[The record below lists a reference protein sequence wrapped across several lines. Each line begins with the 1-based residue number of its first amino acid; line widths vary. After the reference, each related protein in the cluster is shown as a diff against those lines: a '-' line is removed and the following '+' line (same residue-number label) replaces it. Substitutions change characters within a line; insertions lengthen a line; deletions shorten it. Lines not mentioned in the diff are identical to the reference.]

1 MIDITTLKKYDASGM
16 YKIYDKW
23 PEIAKSSYESNQCS
37 VDLGNIDHITFAGMG
52 GSGAIGDLFS
62 AILSKTSM
70 HVSTVKGY
78 LLPNTVDENTLVIAT
93 SISGDTDET
102 IQILNS
108 ANKLNCSTIAFS
120 SGGKIKNYCEENNIN
135 YKYVPKYHSA
145 RASFVNYVYSA
156 LRVLESIIPI
166 HKNDVLES
174 IQKMNLISK
183 NISSNNLTNSNDSLE
198 FAYWITGIPLM
209 YYPLGLQAAAIR
221 FKNSL
226 QENSKSHAF
235 IEDIIES
242 CHNGIVAWERSSQLK
257 PVLLEGKDDYIKT
270 KERWTI
276 IKEYFQSHG
285 IEYKEVFSTDG
296 SILSK
301 LITLIYFFDYVS
313 IYYAIIS
320 KLDPTPV
327 KSIEFIKNKLVDQ

>member
-37 VDLGNIDHITFAGMG
+37 VDLGNIDHIIFAGMG

-108 ANKLNCSTIAFS
+108 TNKLNCSTIAFS

-276 IKEYFQSHG
+276 IKEYFQSHPVD
-285 IEYKEVFSTDG
+285 YNEVFSTDG

>member
-1 MIDITTLKKYDASGM
+1 LIDTATLKKYDASGM

-23 PEIAKSSYESNQCS
+23 PEIARSSYESNQHS
-37 VDLGNIDHITFAGMG
+37 INLENIDHIIFAGMG

-62 AILSKTSM
+62 AILSKTNM

-78 LLPNTVDENTLVIAT
+78 LLPKTVDENTLVIVT
-93 SISGDTDET
+93 SISGNTDET
-102 IQILNS
+102 MQILNS
-108 ANKLNCSTIAFS
+108 THKLNCKTIAFS
-120 SGGKIKNYCEENNIN
+120 SGGKIKNYCHENKIN
-135 YKYVPKYHSA
+135 YKYVQKFHSA

-156 LRVLESIIPI
+156 LRVLEPLIPI
-166 HKNDVLES
+166 RETDIFES
-174 IQKMNLISK
+174 INKMNIMSK
-183 NISSNNLTNSNDSLE
+183 NISSNNLTNSNDSLT

-209 YYPLGLQAAAIR
+209 YYPWGLQAAAIR

-226 QENSKSHAF
+226 QENAKSHAF

-242 CHNGIVAWERSSQLK
+242 CHNGIVAWERSSKLK
-257 PVLLEGKDDYIKT
+257 PILLEGRDDYIKT
-270 KERWTI
+270 KERWNI
-276 IKEYFQSHG
+276 IKEYFQDNG

-327 KSIEFIKNKLVDQ
+327 KSIEFIKNRLDK

>member
-1 MIDITTLKKYDASGM
+1 M

-23 PEIAKSSYESNQCS
+23 PEIARSSYESNQHS
-37 VDLGNIDHITFAGMG
+37 INLENIDHIIFAGMG

-62 AILSKTSM
+62 AILSKTNM

-78 LLPNTVDENTLVIAT
+78 LLPKTVDENTLVIVT
-93 SISGDTDET
+93 SISGNTDET
-102 IQILNS
+102 MQILNS
-108 ANKLNCSTIAFS
+108 THKLNCKTIAFS
-120 SGGKIKNYCEENNIN
+120 SGGKIKNYCHENKIN
-135 YKYVPKYHSA
+135 YKYVQKFHSA

-156 LRVLESIIPI
+156 LRVLEPLIPI
-166 HKNDVLES
+166 RETDIFES
-174 IQKMNLISK
+174 INKMNIMSK
-183 NISSNNLTNSNDSLE
+183 NISSNNLTNSNDSLT

-209 YYPLGLQAAAIR
+209 YYPWGLQAAAIR

-226 QENSKSHAF
+226 QENAKSHAF

-242 CHNGIVAWERSSQLK
+242 CHNGIVAWERSSKLK
-257 PVLLEGKDDYIKT
+257 PILLEGRDDYIKT
-270 KERWTI
+270 KERWNI
-276 IKEYFQSHG
+276 IKEYFQDNG

-327 KSIEFIKNKLVDQ
+327 KSIEFIKNRLDK

>member
-1 MIDITTLKKYDASGM
+1 MINTATLKKYDASGM

-23 PEIAKSSYESNQCS
+23 PEIARSSYESNQHS
-37 VDLGNIDHITFAGMG
+37 INLENIDHIIFAGMG

-62 AILSKTSM
+62 AILSKTNM

-78 LLPNTVDENTLVIAT
+78 LLPKTVDENTLVIVT
-93 SISGDTDET
+93 SISGNTDET
-102 IQILNS
+102 MQILNS
-108 ANKLNCSTIAFS
+108 THKLNCKTIAFS
-120 SGGKIKNYCEENNIN
+120 SGGKIKNYCHENKIN
-135 YKYVPKYHSA
+135 YKYVQKFHSA

-156 LRVLESIIPI
+156 LRVLEPLIPI
-166 HKNDVLES
+166 RETDIFES
-174 IQKMNLISK
+174 INKMNIMSK
-183 NISSNNLTNSNDSLE
+183 NISSNNLTNSNDSLT

-209 YYPLGLQAAAIR
+209 YYPWGLQAAAIR

-226 QENSKSHAF
+226 QENAKSHAF

-242 CHNGIVAWERSSQLK
+242 CHNGIVAWERSSKLK
-257 PVLLEGKDDYIKT
+257 PILLEGRDDYIKT
-270 KERWTI
+270 KERWNI
-276 IKEYFQSHG
+276 IKEYFQDNG

-327 KSIEFIKNKLVDQ
+327 KSIEFIKNRLDK

>member
-1 MIDITTLKKYDASGM
+1 MIDTATLKKYDASGM

-23 PEIAKSSYESNQCS
+23 PEIARSSYESNQHS
-37 VDLGNIDHITFAGMG
+37 INLENIDHIIFAGMG

-62 AILSKTSM
+62 AILSKTNM

-78 LLPNTVDENTLVIAT
+78 LLPKTVDENTLVIVT
-93 SISGDTDET
+93 SISGNTDET
-102 IQILNS
+102 MQILNS
-108 ANKLNCSTIAFS
+108 THKLNCKTIAFS
-120 SGGKIKNYCEENNIN
+120 SGGKIKNYCHENKIN
-135 YKYVPKYHSA
+135 YKYVQKFHSA

-156 LRVLESIIPI
+156 LRVLEPLIPI
-166 HKNDVLES
+166 RETDIFES
-174 IQKMNLISK
+174 INKMNIMSK
-183 NISSNNLTNSNDSLE
+183 NISSNNLTNSNDSLT

-209 YYPLGLQAAAIR
+209 YYPWGLQAAAIR

-226 QENSKSHAF
+226 QENAKSHAF

-242 CHNGIVAWERSSQLK
+242 CHNGIVAWERSSKLK
-257 PVLLEGKDDYIKT
+257 PILLEGRDDYIKT
-270 KERWTI
+270 KERWNI
-276 IKEYFQSHG
+276 IKEYFQDNG

-327 KSIEFIKNKLVDQ
+327 KSIEFIKNRLDK

>member
-1 MIDITTLKKYDASGM
+1 M
-16 YKIYDKW
+16 YKIYDRW
-23 PEIAKSSYESNQCS
+23 PEIARSAYESNQDS
-37 VDLGNIDHITFAGMG
+37 VNLENIDHIVFAGMG

-62 AILSKTSM
+62 AILSKTNM

-78 LLPNTVDENTLVIAT
+78 LLPKTVDVNTLVIIT
-93 SISGDTDET
+93 SISGNTDEA
-102 IQILNS
+102 IQILRS
-108 ANKLNCSTIAFS
+108 ANKLNCKTLAFS
-120 SGGKIKNYCEENNIN
+120 SGGKIKNYCHENRID
-135 YKYVPKYHSA
+135 YKYVQKFHSA

-156 LRVLESIIPI
+156 LQVLKPIIPIDKNDILESI
-166 HKNDVLES
+166 KKLTV
-174 IQKMNLISK
+174 ISQ
-183 NISSNNLTNSNDSLE
+183 NISSNNLNHSNDSLKL
-198 FAYWITGIPLM
+198 AYWITGIPLM
-209 YYPLGLQAAAIR
+209 YYPWGLQAAAIR

-257 PVLLEGKDDYIKT
+257 PILLEGHDDYIKT
-270 KERWTI
+270 KERWNI
-276 IKEYFQSHG
+276 IKEYFRSNG

-296 SILSK
+296 SILAK

-327 KSIEFIKNKLVDQ
+327 KSIEFIKSKLNNQ